1 MLYRGRLTVLSDVVG
16 VGGSRGLVVDPTDP
30 SIGGSGAAVTG
41 CGCSRCWMLAFS
53 RVCEPQEDRELDQ
66 FLRKPLIKENI
77 RVPAG
82 SVRGSVGA
90 LVSSFGAVILTP
102 EELPGILCTMI
113 SAETFQS
120 LEEGH

>member
-1 MLYRGRLTVLSDVVG
+1 
-16 VGGSRGLVVDPTDP
+16 
-30 SIGGSGAAVTG
+30 
-41 CGCSRCWMLAFS
+41 MLAFS